1 MRRPLYGHHKD
12 NYRETSMDRFFMRVK
27 NQLKMAI
34 YGRKNESNNVYS
46 NMTQL
51 TKDQIILVN
60 KITTVNINSKA
71 FFPYFTEIEEIF
83 LKYEIFLNVWG
94 SNPRSFASKAGTH
107 PFCQT
112 ALKRNDYYL
121 LCIDCLSTKISKET
135 HFKHALIF

>member
-1 MRRPLYGHHKD
+1 
-12 NYRETSMDRFFMRVK
+12 
-27 NQLKMAI
+27 MAI

-60 KITTVNINSKA
+60 KITTVNINSKV

-83 LKYEIFLNVWG
+83 LKYEIFLHVWG

-121 LCIDCLSTKISKET
+121 LRI
-135 HFKHALIF
+135 ALLVNKNFERNSF